1 MVGAGSWGPGHS
13 VRPEGRN
20 EEQTPGA
27 LGAWGDSWVPSRPTP
42 LTRYTLWRCA
52 LAPAVLRECMYF
64 LAGILTE
71 NREGGEQETSV
82 FGARLSP
89 PPHYRRHLHGRRRAV
104 ASTASRGGCFAAL
117 LVLRSVS
124 GEAGAAPGA
133 HLPLRNIIP
142 GQFRLPEREGAA
154 GRGGDQNWG
163 RRFQPGSSSPTQR
176 LPRTAR
182 GGGRTEGCAVYPEG
196 CMLRGNGP
204 PRSQIF

>member
-1 MVGAGSWGPGHS
+1 MKSRHQERWEPGGLLGPLSPHPTHSLHLVALRPGAGGPQRVHVFPRRNPNGKQGGGRAGD
-13 VRPEGRN
+13 VRF
-20 EEQTPGA
+20 
-27 LGAWGDSWVPSRPTP
+27 WSK
-42 LTRYTLWRCA
+42 TL
-52 LAPAVLRECMYF
+52 
-64 LAGILTE
+64 
-71 NREGGEQETSV
+71 
-82 FGARLSP
+82 P

-163 RRFQPGSSSPTQR
+163 RRFQPGSSSPTQL